1 MTDPYCYKPL
11 DRQLLS
17 ILAERPHHRGELV
30 TIIHKPRTTIYEH
43 LDDLILLGH
52 LEKYP
57 KILPKR
63 GRPLVYFKLV
73 RPLS

>member
-30 TIIHKPRTTIYEH
+30 TIIYEH